1 MIINAQ
7 SMRGKDG
14 RRRGGRW
21 NRGQQGKQKGGG
33 NWGQTRL
40 RCNLNAVRTKVC
52 YEKWQIIKHS
62 PGQNGAYNSLSAN
75 QATADS
81 QEKGE
86 KEERQT
92 AIAETGHRRPQLQAL
107 LMSGQ
112 RG

>member
-1 MIINAQ
+1 MEQGAA
-7 SMRGKDG
+7 GEAAA
-14 RRRGGRW
+14 RRKLG
-21 NRGQQGKQKGGG
+21 
-33 NWGQTRL
+33 GQTRL
-40 RCNLNAVRTKVC
+40 WRNLNAVRTKVC

-81 QEKGE
+81 QEEEGE
-86 KEERQT
+86 REREREEEDVEERQT

>member
-1 MIINAQ
+1 MHKACET
-7 SMRGKDG
+7 RTAE
-14 RRRGGRW
+14 RRE
-21 NRGQQGKQKGGG
+21 NRGQ
-33 NWGQTRL
+33 TARL
-40 RCNLNAVRTKVC
+40 RRNLNAVRTKVC

-62 PGQNGAYNSLSAN
+62 PGQNGAYNSLSAS

-81 QEKGE
+81 PEGELGEEREKGE
-86 KEERQT
+86 GQGGRQT

>member
-1 MIINAQ
+1 MEQGATEETA
-7 SMRGKDG
+7 G
-14 RRRGGRW
+14 RRKLG
-21 NRGQQGKQKGGG
+21 
-33 NWGQTRL
+33 GQTRL
-40 RCNLNAVRTKVC
+40 RRNLNAVRTKVC

-81 QEKGE
+81 QEEEEGE
-86 KEERQT
+86 RGSRREREEEEVEERQT

-107 LMSGQ
+107 LMSGR

>member
-1 MIINAQ
+1 MEQGAA
-7 SMRGKDG
+7 GEAAA
-14 RRRGGRW
+14 RRKLG
-21 NRGQQGKQKGGG
+21 
-33 NWGQTRL
+33 GQTRL
-40 RCNLNAVRTKVC
+40 RRNLNAVRTKVC

-81 QEKGE
+81 QEEEEGE
-86 KEERQT
+86 RGSRREREEEDVEERQT